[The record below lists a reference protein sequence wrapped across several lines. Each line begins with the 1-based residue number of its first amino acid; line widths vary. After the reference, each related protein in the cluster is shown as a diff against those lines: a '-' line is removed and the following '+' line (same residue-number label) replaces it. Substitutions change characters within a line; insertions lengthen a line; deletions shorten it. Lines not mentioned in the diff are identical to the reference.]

1 MNQDE
6 RHRLE
11 DVLDREIEVA
21 RLLAAT
27 LADERSALTG
37 NSSEAVQQRTA
48 EKMRHLETIEKLEQ
62 ERRALGQAAGQDLA
76 RNGNNEFGIL
86 ATVAERWRALM
97 ELMAS
102 CRAAN
107 EVNGY
112 IIHLRQG
119 QIREL
124 IDIVRGGPP
133 SLTVLKER
141 PSPKRCV
148 RWRGLEPCWYSVA
161 APTNP

>member
-6 RHRLE
+6 RRRLE

-27 LADERSALTG
+27 LVDERSALTG
-37 NSSEAVQQRTA
+37 SSTEAVQQRTA

-62 ERRALGQAAGQDLA
+62 ERRALGEAAGQDLA
-76 RNGNNEFGIL
+76 RNGSNEFGIV

-97 ELMAS
+97 ELMAG

-124 IDIVRGGPP
+124 IDIVRGGPAITYGP
-133 SLTVLKER
+133 QGKTFAKALRALAR
-141 PSPKRCV
+141 
-148 RWRGLEPCWYSVA
+148 A
-161 APTNP
+161 

>member
-6 RHRLE
+6 RRRLE

-21 RLLAAT
+21 RLLAVT
-27 LADERSALTG
+27 LADEHSALTG
-37 NSSEAVQQRTA
+37 NSPEAVQQRTA
-48 EKMRHLETIEKLEQ
+48 EKMRHLEAIEKLEQ
-62 ERRALGQAAGQDLA
+62 ERRALGTAGGQDLA
-76 RNGNNEFGIL
+76 RNPANEFGIV
-86 ATVAERWRALM
+86 ATVAERWHALM
-97 ELMAS
+97 ELMAG

-124 IDIVRGGPP
+124 IDIERGGPAITYGP
-133 SLTVLKER
+133 QGQTLAKALR
-141 PSPKRCV
+141 ALAR
-148 RWRGLEPCWYSVA
+148 A
-161 APTNP
+161 

>member
-21 RLLAAT
+21 RLLAVT

-37 NSSEAVQQRTA
+37 NSPEVVQQRTA

-62 ERRALGQAAGQDLA
+62 ERRALGTAAGQDLA
-76 RNGNNEFGIL
+76 RNATNEFGIM

-124 IDIVRGGPP
+124 IDIVRGGPAITYGP
-133 SLTVLKER
+133 QGKTLAKALR
-141 PSPKRCV
+141 ALAR
-148 RWRGLEPCWYSVA
+148 A
-161 APTNP
+161 

>member
-6 RHRLE
+6 RRRLE

-37 NSSEAVQQRTA
+37 NSPEAVQQRAT
-48 EKMRHLETIEKLEQ
+48 EKMRHLETIEQLEQ
-62 ERRALGQAAGQDLA
+62 ERRALGEAPGQDLA
-76 RNGNNEFGIL
+76 CGDGNEFGIV
-86 ATVAERWRALM
+86 ATVADRWRALM
-97 ELMAS
+97 ELMAN

-124 IDIVRGGPP
+124 IDIVRGGPAITYGP
-133 SLTVLKER
+133 QGKTLAKALR
-141 PSPKRCV
+141 ALAR
-148 RWRGLEPCWYSVA
+148 A
-161 APTNP
+161 

>member
-124 IDIVRGGPP
+124 IDIVRGGPAITYGP
-133 SLTVLKER
+133 QGKTLAKALR
-141 PSPKRCV
+141 ALAR
-148 RWRGLEPCWYSVA
+148 A
-161 APTNP
+161 

>member
-1 MNQDE
+1 MYQDE
-6 RHRLE
+6 RRRLE

-76 RNGNNEFGIL
+76 PNGHNEFGIL

-124 IDIVRGGPP
+124 IDIVRGGPAITYGP
-133 SLTVLKER
+133 QGKTLAKALR
-141 PSPKRCV
+141 ALAR
-148 RWRGLEPCWYSVA
+148 A
-161 APTNP
+161 

>member
-21 RLLAAT
+21 RLLAVT

-37 NSSEAVQQRTA
+37 NSPEVVQQRTA

-62 ERRALGQAAGQDLA
+62 ERRALGEAAGQDLA
-76 RNGNNEFGIL
+76 RNGTNELGIL
-86 ATVAERWRALM
+86 ATVAERWHALM

-124 IDIVRGGPP
+124 IDIVRGGPAIIYGP
-133 SLTVLKER
+133 QGKTLAKALR
-141 PSPKRCV
+141 ALAR
-148 RWRGLEPCWYSVA
+148 A
-161 APTNP
+161 

>member
-11 DVLDREIEVA
+11 DVLDREIEAA
-21 RLLAAT
+21 RLLSVT

-37 NSSEAVQQRTA
+37 NSPEAVQQRTA

-62 ERRALGQAAGQDLA
+62 ERRALGAAAGDDLA
-76 RNGNNEFGIL
+76 RNGGNEFGIV

-97 ELMAS
+97 ELMTR

-119 QIREL
+119 QVREL
-124 IDIVRGGPP
+124 IDIVRGGPSFTYGP
-133 SLTVLKER
+133 QGKTLANALR
-141 PSPKRCV
+141 ALAR
-148 RWRGLEPCWYSVA
+148 A
-161 APTNP
+161 

>member
-6 RHRLE
+6 RRRLE

-27 LADERSALTG
+27 LVDERSALTG
-37 NSSEAVQQRTA
+37 SSTEAVQQRTA

-62 ERRALGQAAGQDLA
+62 ERRALGEAAGQDLA
-76 RNGNNEFGIL
+76 RNGGNEFGIV

-97 ELMAS
+97 ELMAG

-124 IDIVRGGPP
+124 IDIVRGGPAITYGP
-133 SLTVLKER
+133 QGKTFAKALRALAR
-141 PSPKRCV
+141 
-148 RWRGLEPCWYSVA
+148 A
-161 APTNP
+161 